1 MVKVLSLVMAMILSV
16 FTFCSC
22 VPGPATQQHY
32 ETSAWLGA
40 VGAGIGAL
48 VDKDNRWRGAVIGGT
63 LGALTGYGLAEIS
76 QRAAREAAYRHD
88 TVTYYNRTTGEWVQ
102 SDPVY
107 YGPDYATVRVR
118 TGYGQQLRQERYEQ
132 VPLR

>member
-1 MVKVLSLVMAMILSV
+1 MFKKTSLLMAILLCFSMLIG
-16 FTFCSC
+16 C
-22 VPGPATQQHY
+22 VPGPSTQQHY

-40 VGAGIGAL
+40 IGAGIGAL
-48 VDKDNRWRGAVIGGT
+48 VDEDNRWRGAVIGGT

-107 YGPDYATVRVR
+107 YGPNYATVRVR
-118 TGYGQQLRQERYEQ
+118 TGQGQQLREERYER